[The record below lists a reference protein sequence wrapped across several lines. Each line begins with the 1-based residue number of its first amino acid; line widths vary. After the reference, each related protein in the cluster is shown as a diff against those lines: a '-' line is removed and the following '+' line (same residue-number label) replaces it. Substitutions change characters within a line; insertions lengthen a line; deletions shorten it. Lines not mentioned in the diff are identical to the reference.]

1 MARTAELILDDFS
14 MMQFSRT
21 SVTAALSCS
30 RLPGFCR
37 TLRMR
42 PPTLVD
48 VQVCVTKLGTA
59 ARSSRCAV
67 GQKSELAKLT
77 DFRLADFSKLRATT
91 FRHSEVRPRDHWSQT
106 ARHRVS
112 RKLQQAICI
121 FQEIRLVK
129 VMFFK
134 KIRTFSSR
142 ELFKC
147 RDSWII
153 LRPQIFQVANF
164 SSRGCPQNFQRS
176 FSDHRFFKS

>member
-14 MMQFSRT
+14 MKQFSRT
-21 SVTAALSCS
+21 SFTAAMSCS

-77 DFRLADFSKLRATT
+77 DSGSRIFEITS
-91 FRHSEVRPRDHWSQT
+91 HNSQ
-106 ARHRVS
+106 A
-112 RKLQQAICI
+112 L
-121 FQEIRLVK
+121 
-129 VMFFK
+129 
-134 KIRTFSSR
+134 
-142 ELFKC
+142 
-147 RDSWII
+147 
-153 LRPQIFQVANF
+153 
-164 SSRGCPQNFQRS
+164 
-176 FSDHRFFKS
+176 